1 MDKIT
6 VPDQAEALPAVAATA
21 MEAPAAE
28 TLQFFTAVFQ
38 SEHFLLD
45 QAAAPDIILEENQ
58 DRLPGRHIT

>member
-28 TLQFFTAVFQ
+28 TLQFFTAFFQ
-38 SEHFLLD
+38 EPV
-45 QAAAPDIILEENQ
+45 APATTPAVKQ
-58 DRLPGRHIT
+58 D